1 MSALA
6 SAVQFYEGQLL
17 ERSTESNIA
26 GIEYQRILQLRDDN
40 KAIAMR
46 IGIQFNSND
55 GTSEFIDL
63 KKWTPAKKG
72 KNYTVVSS
80 PKAKSIIKKKKIMY
94 KGKTFDIIKIFT
106 DENNTLYHLILERSF
121 KESYWPHRTFLI
133 YRFVSEKEA
142 VLVNYNKAELEETEK
157 LLVEKQEQLRNLK
170 DLRSFNY
177 DQQRQ
182 REQERERVARRL
194 EKKYKHGGYS
204 RDSEWQR
211 IDEDVFRLYDIG
223 RKIADDEKKI
233 NKEIKELQSK
243 VRSLQR
249 KIDDEKNVAEVAK
262 DKNLPKEIQEKLTE
276 YLNFEKTLKIRF

>member
-17 ERSTESNIA
+17 ESSTESNFA
-26 GIEYQRILQLRDDN
+26 GIEYRRILQLRDDN
-40 KAIAMR
+40 KAVAMH
-46 IGIQFNSND
+46 IGNRFNSND
-55 GTSEFIDL
+55 GTSEVIDL

-94 KGKTFDIIKIFT
+94 KEETFDIIKIFT
-106 DENNTLYHLILERSF
+106 DETNTLYHLILERSF

-142 VLVNYNKAELEETEK
+142 VLVNYNKAELEKTEK
-157 LLVEKQEQLRNLK
+157 LLVKKQEQLRSLK
-170 DLRSFNY
+170 ELGSVNY
-177 DQQRQ
+177 DRQRQ
-182 REQERERVARRL
+182 REQEREMVARRL
-194 EKKYKHGGYS
+194 EKKYKSG

-211 IDEDVFRLYDIG
+211 IDEDVFRLYGIG

-249 KIDDEKNVAEVAK
+249 KIDDEKNVAAIGE
-262 DKNLPKEIQEKLTE
+262 DKNLPEEIQEKLVE
-276 YLNFEKTLKIRF
+276 YLHFEKIQKLRF